1 MKSTRVL
8 LFIVVALSTV
18 AAYWNYNVHR
28 KNAELA
34 ELAQPFQAAC
44 KTDSGCLLSPTGWER
59 MSEGFRLNDNGEWAL
74 TGDTAS
80 FQGRFEYVANRK
92 SFELRWQ
99 IATDV
104 YLVAR
109 GGAAAQLV
117 ATRVVA

>member
-1 MKSTRVL
+1 MKSARALLSIVL
-8 LFIVVALSTV
+8 ALSAV
-18 AAYWNYNVHR
+18 AAYWSYNVDR

-44 KTDSGCLLSPTGWER
+44 KTDSGCLER

-74 TGDTAS
+74 TGDAAS

-92 SFELRWQ
+92 SFELRWH

-109 GGAAAQLV
+109 GGAGTRLV
-117 ATRVVA
+117 VTRVVA

>member
-1 MKSTRVL
+1 MKSARAL
-8 LFIVVALSTV
+8 LFIVVALCAV
-18 AAYWNYNVHR
+18 AAYWNYNVNR

-59 MSEGFRLNDNGEWAL
+59 MSEGFRLDDNGEWAP

-80 FQGRFEYVANRK
+80 VQGRFEYVANRS
-92 SFELRWQ
+92 SFELRWH

-109 GGAAAQLV
+109 GGAAAQV
-117 ATRVVA
+117 VVTRVGA